1 MNASVPSY
9 AARAPWCDAAVTAA
23 TSPPGRASAHSAA
36 DCSIICPQLGTGTFE
51 LRRAEYSGMPSGSRF
66 PSPPP
71 QNFLKHSPKW
81 NIFTVPHSTTLL
93 LPSGCTSML

>member
-1 MNASVPSY
+1 MGHRGVQAGSGERMGGPRL
-9 AARAPWCDAAVTAA
+9 AR
-23 TSPPGRASAHSAA
+23 
-36 DCSIICPQLGTGTFE
+36 
-51 LRRAEYSGMPSGSRF
+51 RRPAMPSGSRF